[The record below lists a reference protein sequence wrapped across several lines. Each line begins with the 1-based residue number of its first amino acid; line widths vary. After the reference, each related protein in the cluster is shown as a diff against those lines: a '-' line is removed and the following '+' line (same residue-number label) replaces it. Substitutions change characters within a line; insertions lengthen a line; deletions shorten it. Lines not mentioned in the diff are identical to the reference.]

1 MVSFKK
7 LLSDEGK
14 IEDPSSTGTFRKLYT
29 KSIHMTYPIFYT
41 PARNWFYFY
50 VFLEG
55 LPRNIFVAYY
65 LPKRLESLLHVKL
78 CIVSLWPRKSLNKLE
93 DAKSQILTRRSS
105 PAEAKYLPSG
115 EKAKDKILPRCPLN
129 TRTYNEETNKI
140 FILLFSHT

>member
-7 LLSDEGK
+7 LLSDGGK
-14 IEDPSSTGTFRKLYT
+14 IEDPSRTGTFT
-29 KSIHMTYPIFYT
+29 KNINISY
-41 PARNWFYFY
+41 FYFY
-50 VFLEG
+50 VLFEG
-55 LPRNIFVAYY
+55 LPRNNFCAYF

>member
-1 MVSFKK
+1 M
-7 LLSDEGK
+7 EGK
-14 IEDPSSTGTFRKLYT
+14 LKTLPASQALLETIYKKHTHDISYFLYPRPKLILLLCIFWVTSSK
-29 KSIHMTYPIFYT
+29 
-41 PARNWFYFY
+41 YFC
-50 VFLEG
+50 
-55 LPRNIFVAYY
+55 AYY